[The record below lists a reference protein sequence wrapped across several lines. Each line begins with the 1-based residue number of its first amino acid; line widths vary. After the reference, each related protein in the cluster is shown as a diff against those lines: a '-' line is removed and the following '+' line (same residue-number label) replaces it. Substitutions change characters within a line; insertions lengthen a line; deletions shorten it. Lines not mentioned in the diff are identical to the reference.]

1 MPLDRFGNPR
11 SGNARA
17 AFASAH
23 TQGPKAMSPAGKAH
37 TAEGGGEGPGGEEH
51 MTAHSHQGGPGDM
64 SNLDIKDMVKSHGPA
79 TKILSEHDHESDSH
93 HVHTVHGDKH
103 HHSDHES
110 AEAAHT
116 HMGHAL
122 GGGDNEE
129 EEETPDNEAAEGEE
143 EGGEGGSS
151 KAPYE
156 A

>member
-1 MPLDRFGNPR
+1 MPLDKFGNPR

-23 TQGPKAMSPAGKAH
+23 HTQGPKDMSPAGKAH
-37 TAEGGGEGPGGEEH
+37 TAEGGDETPGGEEH

-64 SNLDIKDMVKSHGPA
+64 SHLDIKDMVESHGPA
-79 TKILSEHDHESDSH
+79 TKILSEHDHEAGTH
-93 HVHTVHGDKH
+93 HVHSVHGTKH

-110 AEAAHT
+110 ADAAHE

-122 GGGDNEE
+122 GGSPDNEE
-129 EEETPDNEAAEGEE
+129 EEETPDEE
-143 EGGEGGSS
+143 PESEGGDGGGDG